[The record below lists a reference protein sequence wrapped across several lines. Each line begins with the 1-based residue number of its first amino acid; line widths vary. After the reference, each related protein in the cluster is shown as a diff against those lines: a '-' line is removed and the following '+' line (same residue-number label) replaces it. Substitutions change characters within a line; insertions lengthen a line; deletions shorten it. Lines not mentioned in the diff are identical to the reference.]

1 MMEVNRHGITPPI
14 PTNNRSTESAPIDK
28 LKAAKVEPEK
38 PTVSGNITF
47 SEETG
52 LMDEET
58 IARVRKEL
66 NDELKQQVKDFERAQ
81 GALLNS
87 LDQFSEFKA
96 AQKIV
101 NPHLNLDSVDLALN
115 EDGSLALVGGSLSGD
130 QRSELEQQLN
140 DNDELKASFSQVHD
154 GILSVLQMHSSD
166 FDALSSEDL
175 RGSLKLNEL
184 TEKYSRQ
191 FTPDGFGQNM
201 PTLEDKINTDPLLF
215 FGMMVDAINPRVSIK
230 V

>member
-1 MMEVNRHGITPPI
+1 MEVNRHGITPPI
-14 PTNNRSTESAPIDK
+14 PANNRSTESAPIDK

-66 NDELKQQVKDFERAQ
+66 NDELKQQVKDFKRAQ

-140 DNDELKASFSQVHD
+140 NNDELKASFSQVHD

>member
-1 MMEVNRHGITPPI
+1 MEVNRYGLTPSI
-14 PTNNRSTESAPIDK
+14 STNNRTTESAPIDK

-38 PTVSGNITF
+38 PAVSGNITF
-47 SEETG
+47 SEDNG
-52 LMDEET
+52 LMDEEE
-58 IARVRKEL
+58 IAQFRKEL

-140 DNDELKASFSQVHD
+140 NNDELKASFSQVHD

-166 FDALSSEDL
+166 FDALSAEDL